1 MAHSWV
7 QVFDSEYEAFREYA
21 RLYPDNCVL
30 LVDTY
35 NVLKSGVPNAIKV
48 FNEVILPTGNRPKA
62 IRIDSGDISYLSK
75 RARKMLDDAGFP
87 DVKIMASNSL
97 DEYIIRELYIQDAK
111 VDAFGIGERL
121 ITSKSDPVFGGVYK
135 LVAVQQ
141 PDGSYQPKIKV
152 SETLEKIINP
162 HFKMLYRF
170 FSKDT
175 GKAMADYVTLHDEK
189 VEVDEAHPITIFDP
203 IATWKKKTFDKVEV
217 RPMLVPIFEKGQC
230 VYQSPSIHE
239 IRAYCLE
246 QVDLLWD
253 EVKRFEHP
261 HRYYVDLSEKL
272 WNIKNQM
279 LADVNSGAYVK

>member
-1 MAHSWV
+1 M
-7 QVFDSEYEAFREYA
+7 
-21 RLYPDNCVL
+21 
-30 LVDTY
+30 
-35 NVLKSGVPNAIKV
+35 
-48 FNEVILPTGNRPKA
+48 
-62 IRIDSGDISYLSK
+62 
-75 RARKMLDDAGFP
+75 
-87 DVKIMASNSL
+87 
-97 DEYIIRELYIQDAK
+97 
-111 VDAFGIGERL
+111 
-121 ITSKSDPVFGGVYK
+121 
-135 LVAVQQ
+135 
-141 PDGSYQPKIKV
+141 
-152 SETLEKIINP
+152 
-162 HFKMLYRF
+162 
-170 FSKDT
+170 
-175 GKAMADYVTLHDEK
+175 
-189 VEVDEAHPITIFDP
+189 DEAHPITIFDP